1 MKRTNPVSCDKL
13 LSRLYFRL
21 LPYQVL
27 MLVINA
33 ANGIVDSLFA
43 SNVVG
48 KTAMSAIGFYSPLNH
63 FLFALSIMLV
73 SGSQLLVGK
82 ALGRNLLGMNVLTIR
97 I

>member
-1 MKRTNPVSCDKL
+1 MRELNDI
-13 LSRLYFRL
+13 
-21 LPYQVL
+21 L
-27 MLVINA
+27 MDCREAFSHLTESEKA
-33 ANGIVDSLFA
+33 AAAESL
-43 SNVVG
+43 VG